1 MGETIAE
8 RYRKALPG
16 SWTEWE
22 KACRIIPGGIT
33 HDSRHLTPFP
43 LYVARA
49 AGPRKWDVD
58 GREYIDYW
66 MGHGALFLG
75 HSHPVMVEAVKRQ
88 VSLGTHYG
96 ACHKL
101 EVEWADWI
109 TKLVPSAEMVR
120 FTMSGTEATHLAIRL
135 ARAYTGRPKLVK
147 FTGHFHGW
155 ADGVAAG
162 VSPPFEIPMSAG
174 IPGPVLGEVL
184 LSPAERHRRPRT
196 PDQEPQRHRRGHPGA
211 ERRPGRH
218 RSHRS
223 RAS

>member
-33 HDSRHLTPFP
+33 HDSRHLVPFP

-75 HSHPVMVEAVKRQ
+75 HSHPAMVEAVKRQ
-88 VSLGTHYG
+88 VEPRHPLRRLPQARGRVGRLDH
-96 ACHKL
+96 
-101 EVEWADWI
+101 
-109 TKLVPSAEMVR
+109 
-120 FTMSGTEATHLAIRL
+120 EAHPL
-135 ARAYTGRPKLVK
+135 ARRWCGSRCRGRRRRISPSGSRGP
-147 FTGHFHGW
+147 T
-155 ADGVAAG
+155 AAG
-162 VSPPFEIPMSAG
+162 
-174 IPGPVLGEVL
+174 
-184 LSPAERHRRPRT
+184 
-196 PDQEPQRHRRGHPGA
+196 
-211 ERRPGRH
+211 
-218 RSHRS
+218 RSS
-223 RAS
+223 

>member
-33 HDSRHLTPFP
+33 HDSRHLVPFP

-75 HSHPVMVEAVKRQ
+75 HSHPAMVEAVKRQ

-96 ACHKL
+96 ACHKPRGGVGRL
-101 EVEWADWI
+101 DHEAHPLGGE
-109 TKLVPSAEMVR
+109 VR

-135 ARAYTGRPKLVK
+135 SAGLQRPAEAREV
-147 FTGHFHGW
+147 TGHFQ
-155 ADGVAAG
+155 DGPTAVATG
-162 VSPPFEIPMSAG
+162 VNPPFEIPMSAG
-174 IPGPVLGEVL
+174 DPRPGAGRGAAVP
-184 LSPAERHRRPRT
+184 PERHRRPRA
-196 PDQEPQRHRRGHPGA
+196 PRQEPQ
-211 ERRPGRH
+211 
-218 RSHRS
+218 
-223 RAS
+223 

>member
-75 HSHPVMVEAVKRQ
+75 HCHPAMVEAVKRQ
-88 VSLGTHYG
+88 AGLGTHYG

-101 EVEWADWI
+101 EVEWAEPEQASLDHRAL
-109 TKLVPSAEMVR
+109 LVAPEVAM
-120 FTMSGTEATHLAIRL
+120 LANL
-135 ARAYTGRPKLVK
+135 
-147 FTGHFHGW
+147 
-155 ADGVAAG
+155 
-162 VSPPFEIPMSAG
+162 E
-174 IPGPVLGEVL
+174 
-184 LSPAERHRRPRT
+184 
-196 PDQEPQRHRRGHPGA
+196 
-211 ERRPGRH
+211 H
-218 RSHRS
+218 RSS
-223 RAS
+223 R